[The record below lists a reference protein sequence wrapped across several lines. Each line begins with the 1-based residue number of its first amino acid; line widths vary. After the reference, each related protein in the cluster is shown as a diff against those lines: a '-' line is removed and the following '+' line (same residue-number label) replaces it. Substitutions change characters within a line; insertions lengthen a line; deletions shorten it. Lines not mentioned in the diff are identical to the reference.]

1 MDDALCLLQVKLYYW
16 HITGL
21 TCLALSLNITSL
33 TKKAANAAAF
43 FNHTG
48 LAPGFIQFVLPMAIQ
63 RLPLAL
69 SHG

>member
-1 MDDALCLLQVKLYYW
+1 MDDALCLLQVKLYQR

-21 TCLALSLNITSL
+21 TCLTLSLNITSF
-33 TKKAANAAAF
+33 TKKAANAAF
-43 FNHTG
+43 FYDTG
-48 LAPGFIQFVLPMAIQ
+48 LSPGIIQFMLPVIIQ

>member
-1 MDDALCLLQVKLYYW
+1 MDDALCLLQVKLYHR

-21 TCLALSLNITSL
+21 ACLTSCSDFTSF
-33 TKKAANAAAF
+33 TKKAANAAF
-43 FNHTG
+43 FNNTG
-48 LAPGFIQFVLPMAIQ
+48 CIARLFFQFVLSMTIQ